1 MRVVLDTNILVSG
14 TFWTGDSFEILR
26 KIDDKI
32 ITLVLSEEIINEY
45 EEVIKS
51 EEIVGKISNKK
62 LLINKVV
69 EKIVMNS
76 VIVSPKKR
84 INIVKEDLDD
94 NKIIE
99 CATEGNADYIISYD
113 NHLLKLK
120 EYEGIKIITPKEL
133 LALL

>member
-1 MRVVLDTNILVSG
+1 MKVVLDTNILVSG
-14 TFWTGDSFEILR
+14 TFWTGDSFEILK
-26 KIDDKI
+26 KIDDKVI
-32 ITLVLSEEIINEY
+32 ILILSKEIIKEY

-51 EEIVGKISNKK
+51 EEIIGKISNKN

-69 EKIVMNS
+69 EKIILNS
-76 VIVSPKKR
+76 IIVNPKKI
-84 INIVKEDLDD
+84 INIVKEDPDD
-94 NKIIE
+94 NKIVE